1 MSIKLNLQNAG
12 LCEHELDYISPL
24 AETAN
29 QMLRERSGAGHE
41 MLGWL
46 DLPETYDKEEF
57 ARIQAA
63 AKRIQEQSEV
73 LVAIGIGGSY
83 LGARA
88 GLEFTQG
95 QFGNQIKSNRRNK
108 NAGVEVYFAGN
119 NLSSAYIQNLF
130 DIIGE
135 RDFSVNVI
143 SKSGTTT
150 EPAVAF
156 RLFKEKL
163 EQKYGKAGA
172 RERIYATT
180 DAHKGALRG
189 LAREEGYETFVVP
202 DNIGGRFSCL
212 SAVGLLPMAAGG
224 MDIQEIMR
232 GCSDARKA
240 YGAPKLSDNDAMRY
254 GAVRSIMLAKGKTT
268 EILASYEPALTM
280 FGEWY
285 KQLMAESEGKDGKGI
300 FPVSANFTTD
310 LHSIGQFIQDG
321 TRNLFET
328 VLWVENSERDL
339 IVPEDPANVD
349 GLNFAAGMTVQQMNE
364 KAMKG
369 TLLAHVDGGAPNV
382 VITLERLN
390 DYTFGELVYFFWKS
404 LAISGYL
411 LGVNPFDQPGVEAY
425 KKNMFALL
433 GKPGFESAK
442 AALENRLK
450 GV

>member
-1 MSIKLNLQNAG
+1 MSIKLNIQNAG
-12 LCEHELDYISPL
+12 LREHELEYVRPL
-24 AETAN
+24 AEAAFRTVH
-29 QMLRERSGAGHE
+29 ERTGPGRE

-46 DLPETYDKEEF
+46 ELPNTYDQEEF
-57 ARIQAA
+57 ARIKAA

-88 GLEFTQG
+88 GLEFTKG
-95 QFGNQIKSNRRNK
+95 PFGNQLHEK
-108 NAGVEVYFAGN
+108 GVEVYFAGSN
-119 NLSSAYIQNLF
+119 ISSSYVQNIF
-130 DIIGE
+130 DIIGD

-163 EQKYGKAGA
+163 EAKYGKEGA
-172 RERIYATT
+172 KSRIYATT
-180 DAHKGALRG
+180 DRAKGALRG
-189 LAREEGYETFVVP
+189 LAEAEGYETFVVP
-202 DNIGGRFSCL
+202 DDIGGRFSCL

-224 MDIQEIMR
+224 MDIDQVMQGCLSACEAYKNPEFLKNDAVLYAALRCLMLMR
-232 GCSDARKA
+232 GKQ
-240 YGAPKLSDNDAMRY
+240 
-254 GAVRSIMLAKGKTT
+254 V

-285 KQLMAESEGKDGKGI
+285 KQLMAESEGKDGKGL

-321 TRNLFET
+321 SRILFET
-328 VLWVENSERDL
+328 VLWVEKATHELN
-339 IVPEDPANVD
+339 VPHDEANVD
-349 GLNFAAGMTVQQMNE
+349 GLEFAAGMSMQEINE

-369 TLLAHVDGGAPNV
+369 TLLAHVDGGAPNL
-382 VITLERLN
+382 VITLNELS

-404 LAISGYL
+404 LAVSGYMI
-411 LGVNPFDQPGVEAY
+411 GVNPFDQPGVEAY

-433 GKPGFESAK
+433 GKPGYQEAK
-442 AALENRLK
+442 EALEARLRSLD
-450 GV
+450 

>member
-1 MSIKLNLQNAG
+1 MAIRLNLQNAG
-12 LCEHELDYISPL
+12 LREHELEYARPL
-24 AETAN
+24 AEAAN
-29 QMLRERSGAGHE
+29 RALHERSGAGSE

-46 DLPETYDKEEF
+46 DLPEAYDREEF

-88 GLEFTQG
+88 GLEFVKG
-95 QFGNQIKSNRRNK
+95 PFGNQLRNK
-108 NAGVEVYFAGN
+108 GAEVYFAGN
-119 NLSSAYIQNLF
+119 NLSSAYVQNLF
-130 DIIGE
+130 EIIGD

-156 RLFKEKL
+156 RLFKARL
-163 EQKYGKAGA
+163 EEKYGKDGA

-189 LAREEGYETFVVP
+189 LAEEEGYETFVVP

-224 MDIQEIMR
+224 MDIARVMQ
-232 GCSDARKA
+232 GCADARTA
-240 YGAPKLSDNDAMRY
+240 YSNPKLSENDAMRY
-254 GAVRSIMLAKGKTT
+254 AAVRYGMLAKGKCT
-268 EILASYEPALTM
+268 EILASYEPSLTM

-285 KQLMAESEGKDGKGI
+285 KQLMAESEGKDGKGL

-321 TRNLFET
+321 ARSLFET
-328 VLWVENSERDL
+328 VLWVERSGHDL
-339 IVPEDPANVD
+339 TVPEDPANVD
-349 GLNFAAGMTVQQMNE
+349 GLNFAAGMTMQQMNE

-369 TLLAHVDGGAPNV
+369 TLLAHVDGGTPNV
-382 VITLERLN
+382 VITLDRLD

-404 LAISGYL
+404 LAVSGYL

-442 AALENRLK
+442 AALEARLQ
-450 GV
+450 GI

>member
-1 MSIKLNLQNAG
+1 MAIKLNYSNAG
-12 LCEHELDYISPL
+12 IRIHELEYLRPL
-24 AETAN
+24 VETAN
-29 QMLRERSGAGHE
+29 CMLDEHSGAGHE

-46 DLPETYDKEEF
+46 DLPETYDRDEF
-57 ARIQAA
+57 ARIKAA

-88 GLEFTQG
+88 GLEFTRG
-95 QFGNQIKSNRRNK
+95 QFGNQLHRGD
-108 NAGVEVYFAGN
+108 GVEVYFAGN
-119 NLSSAYIQNLF
+119 NLSSGYVQAIF

-135 RDFSVNVI
+135 RDFSINVI

-156 RLFKEKL
+156 RLFKAKL
-163 EQKYGKAGA
+163 EEKYGKAGA

-180 DAHKGALRG
+180 DARKGALHD
-189 LAREEGYETFVVP
+189 LALAEGYETFVVP
-202 DNIGGRFSCL
+202 DDIGGRFSCL

-224 MDIQEIMR
+224 MDIDRVMAGCAAARTAYSAPDLMR
-232 GCSDARKA
+232 
-240 YGAPKLSDNDAMRY
+240 NDALLYAALRFL
-254 GAVRSIMLAKGKTT
+254 MLMKGKKV
-268 EILASYEPALTM
+268 EILASYEPSLTM

-285 KQLMAESEGKDGKGI
+285 KQLMAESEGKDGKGL

-321 TRNLFET
+321 ARMLFET
-328 VLWVENSERDL
+328 VLWVQQAECDL
-339 IVPEDPANVD
+339 IVPHDPDNVD
-349 GLNFAAGMTVQQMNE
+349 GLNFAAGMTMHQMNE

-369 TLLAHVDGGAPNV
+369 TLLAHVDGGTPNV
-382 VITLERLN
+382 VITLDRLD

-404 LAISGYL
+404 LAVSGYL
-411 LGVNPFDQPGVEAY
+411 IGVNPFDQPGVEAY

-433 GKPGFESAK
+433 DKPGYADEK
-442 AALENRLK
+442 AVLEARLKALE
-450 GV
+450 